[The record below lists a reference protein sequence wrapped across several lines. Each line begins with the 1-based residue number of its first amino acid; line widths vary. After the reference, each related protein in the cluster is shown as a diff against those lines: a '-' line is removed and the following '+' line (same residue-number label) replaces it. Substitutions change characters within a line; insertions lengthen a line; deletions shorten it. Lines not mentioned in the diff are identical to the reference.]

1 MSTTRP
7 QPLTR
12 TGLRVATGP
21 DSTPSEASPVEL
33 FAGTTACWSRTSV
46 GYAPDLPGIPF
57 DRLENPGPEKVTASR
72 ARLLHDEEFLTLLI
86 SEVIN
91 LCSPAPSTAGRL
103 EATPTYT
110 EPCAAA
116 AVSSKFSNHTVR
128 LPSQ

>member
-1 MSTTRP
+1 M
-7 QPLTR
+7 
-12 TGLRVATGP
+12 
-21 DSTPSEASPVEL
+21 EL
-33 FAGTTACWSRTSV
+33 FAGTTACWSRTSDVRPDNSQENTGALDRGRYRFV

-72 ARLLHDEEFLTLLI
+72 ARLLHDEESLTLLI

-91 LCSPAPSTAGRL
+91 LHAPTSSKAGRL

-110 EPCAAA
+110 EPWSAA
-116 AVSSKFSNHTVR
+116 AVSSKFSDYTVR